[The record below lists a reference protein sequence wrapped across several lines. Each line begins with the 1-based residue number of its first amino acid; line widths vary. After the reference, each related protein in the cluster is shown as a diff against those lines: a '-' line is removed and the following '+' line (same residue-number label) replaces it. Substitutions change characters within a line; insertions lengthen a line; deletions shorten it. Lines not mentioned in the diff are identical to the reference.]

1 MIRRPPRSTRTD
13 TLFPYTTLFRSI
25 IEACRIYREGAGRDA
40 QKAARKPHAF
50 CYRTFQDE
58 PFVYVGNTIGSEIAF
73 VPAKLSE
80 GGTVI
85 SHAAFAIYGKKLVE
99 FSLIVSTLHRVWAET
114 VSGKLGNGIRYGNTV
129 VYNTFPVPKP
139 TEQNKV
145 DLTRCAEDI
154 LLAREAHFPKTIAEL
169 YDPEKM
175 PENLRHAHDRTDEV
189 LERKIGRASCRESVS
204 QYV

>member
-80 GGTVI
+80 GGPVI
-85 SHAAFAIYGKKLVE
+85 SNARSEERRVGTEGVSKLRCGWSPNKK
-99 FSLIVSTLHRVWAET
+99 
-114 VSGKLGNGIRYGNTV
+114 KKN
-129 VYNTFPVPKP
+129 
-139 TEQNKV
+139 
-145 DLTRCAEDI
+145 
-154 LLAREAHFPKTIAEL
+154 
-169 YDPEKM
+169 
-175 PENLRHAHDRTDEV
+175 
-189 LERKIGRASCRESVS
+189 
-204 QYV
+204 